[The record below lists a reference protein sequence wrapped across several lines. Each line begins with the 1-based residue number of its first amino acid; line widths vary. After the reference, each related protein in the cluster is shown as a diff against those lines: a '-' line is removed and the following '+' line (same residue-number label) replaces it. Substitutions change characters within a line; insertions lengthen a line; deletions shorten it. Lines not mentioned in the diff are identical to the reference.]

1 MATGEKGCAVPPSSI
16 VTMMTEGRCG
26 TAGTGAGVGFVPFG
40 ASASGF
46 RHQGIASTYTGVTV
60 PEPIRDALNRMS
72 RR

>member
-1 MATGEKGCAVPPSSI
+1 
-16 VTMMTEGRCG
+16 MMTEGRCG